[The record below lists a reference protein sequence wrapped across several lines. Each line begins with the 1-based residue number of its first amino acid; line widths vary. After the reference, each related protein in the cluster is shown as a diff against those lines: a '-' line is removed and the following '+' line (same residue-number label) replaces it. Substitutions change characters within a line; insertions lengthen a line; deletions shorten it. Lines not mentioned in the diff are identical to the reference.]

1 MISIEQEFW
10 DLTPEGEAII
20 RYRMR
25 NNQGAEVELTNLGA
39 AVVAIRVPDRTG
51 HMADVALGYA
61 QAADYRHDPA
71 NMGKSIGRFAGRI
84 GYGRMEIEGQEIR
97 LETNC
102 GRHHL
107 HGGTQGFGTRLWESR
122 VEENRVVMELFSP
135 EGDQGYPAMM
145 QAEAV
150 FDFDDENS
158 LEITYRAASNAT
170 TVVNLTNHLYF
181 NLDGEDAGSVLD
193 HELQLNA
200 SQVCEMSGKGL
211 PTGRL
216 LDAGGTPMD
225 FTRFRPLRPGLES
238 DFNHLDTFDGYD
250 HPFAVDGYTPNILR
264 EVGRLRSP
272 KSGRE
277 MLILSSQPC
286 VVVYTGNGL
295 SGGAPRSRS
304 GRRYEDYD
312 GIALEC
318 QNFPDAPNRAEF
330 PSPLLHAGEIYCQ
343 KSVYRFSTYT
353 EQ

>member
-1 MISIEQEFW
+1 MITIEQECW
-10 DLTPEGEAII
+10 DLTPEGEAVI

-25 NNQGAEVELTNLGA
+25 NSHGSEVELTNLGA
-39 AVVAIRVPDRTG
+39 AVVAIRVPDREG
-51 HMADVALGYA
+51 RMADVALGYA
-61 QAADYRHDPA
+61 NASDYFRDPA

-84 GYGRMEIEGQEIR
+84 GYGRLEIEGEEYR
-97 LETNC
+97 LEANC

-107 HGGTQGFGTRLWESR
+107 HGGSKGFANQLWESR

-145 QAEAV
+145 QAEVV
-150 FDFDDENS
+150 FDFDDDNS
-158 LEITYRAASNAT
+158 LEITYRAASDRT

-181 NLDGEDAGSVLD
+181 NLEGESSGSILD

-200 SQVCEMSGKGL
+200 SRVCEMNGKQL
-211 PTGRL
+211 PTGRMVEVA
-216 LDAGGTPMD
+216 DTVMD
-225 FTRFRPLRPGLES
+225 FSEFRPLRPGLES
-238 DFNHLDTFDGYD
+238 DFNHLDDYDGFD
-250 HPFAVDGYTPNILR
+250 HPFAVEDWQPNILR

-272 KSGRE
+272 RSGRE

-295 SGGAPRSRS
+295 SGGSPRSKS

-318 QNFPDAPNRAEF
+318 QNFPDAPNRPEF

-343 KSVYRFSTYT
+343 KTVYRFSTF
-353 EQ
+353 